1 MAFIMRAPLGW
12 LRGLLLAGLSA
23 NIAAMVLNAL
33 TGTADATNRTSG
45 YALCVLMFS
54 LFLSLG
60 RSKLLT
66 KIALILGVLLL
77 QGIWFGALYLTNTP
91 AYRQIA
97 LLSIAL
103 WLPFFY
109 LLFFFIFDRKTAP
122 WLASGFIAV
131 FTLGSLPNMFISPRD
146 VDIFS
151 SLRFLPLTALAHL
164 MFVATFHSLQQRETE
179 LAQLRADQS
188 YLKHLAEHDLLTG
201 LPNRRALGDLYP
213 KLSQPVGVILF
224 DIDHFKRYNDAYGHL
239 AGDAVLKSVAA
250 TLRAHARVGDV
261 VTRWGGEEFL
271 VLASETELSASHQLA
286 ERLAG
291 AVAEQTEVTL
301 SGGVVSFATLSLE
314 DALIHAD
321 AALYEAKRSGRA
333 QVKQGQLV

>member
-1 MAFIMRAPLGW
+1 MSLVMRAPLGW
-12 LRGLLLAGLSA
+12 LRGLLLAGLSV
-23 NIAAMVLNAL
+23 NIAAMILNAL
-33 TGTADATNRTSG
+33 TGTADTTNRVFG
-45 YALCVLMFS
+45 YALSVLMFS

-60 RSKLLT
+60 RSRLLT

-77 QGIWFGALYLTNTP
+77 QGIWFDALYLDATP
-91 AYRQIA
+91 GYRQIA
-97 LLSIAL
+97 LFSIAL

-122 WLASGFIAV
+122 WLAGGFVAV
-131 FTLGSLPNMFISPRD
+131 FTLVSLPHTFVSAKD
-146 VDIFS
+146 TDIFD

-164 MFVATFHSLQQRETE
+164 LFIVTFRLFQQREAE

-201 LPNRRALGDLYP
+201 LPNRRALEVLYP
-213 KLSQPVGVILF
+213 KLARPLGVIMF
-224 DIDHFKRYNDAYGHL
+224 DIDHFKHYNDLHGHL
-239 AGDAVLKSVAA
+239 AGDVVLKNVAA

-271 VLASETELSASHQLA
+271 VLAPETDLLASHHLA

-291 AVAEQTEVTL
+291 AVAEGTEVTL
-301 SGGVVSFATLSLE
+301 SGGVVSSAAATLE
-314 DALIHAD
+314 DVLIYTD

-333 QVKQGQLV
+333 QIKPG